1 MCNSISII
9 EGEEKCLEKSNFS
22 GPLVLFVKG
31 GQLLMLERDYQKKLV
46 KKLKDIFPG
55 CIVLKND
62 AQLKQ
67 GIPDLLVL
75 YNDKWAALEV
85 KKSADASHRPNQD
98 SKVQTMNDMSYASFI
113 YPENEELVFSELKE
127 VFA

>member
-1 MCNSISII
+1 
-9 EGEEKCLEKSNFS
+9 
-22 GPLVLFVKG
+22 
-31 GQLLMLERDYQKKLV
+31 MLERDYQKKLV
-46 KKLKDIFPG
+46 KKLQATFPG

-75 YNDKWAALEV
+75 FKDKWVALEV
-85 KKSADASHRPNQD
+85 KKSLKDRNDPRPNQEL
-98 SKVQTMNDMSYASFI
+98 KVERMNEMSYASFI
-113 YPENEELVFSELKE
+113 YPENEEQVFSELKE

>member
-1 MCNSISII
+1 
-9 EGEEKCLEKSNFS
+9 
-22 GPLVLFVKG
+22 
-31 GQLLMLERDYQKKLV
+31 MLERDYQKKLV

-55 CIVLKND
+55 CYVIKND

-75 YNDKWAALEV
+75 YHDKWIALEV
-85 KKSADASHRPNQD
+85 KQSETASHRPNQD
-98 SKVQTMNDMSYASFI
+98 YNVERMNDMSYAAFI
-113 YPENEELVFSELKE
+113 YPENEEKIFSEMKE

>member
-1 MCNSISII
+1 
-9 EGEEKCLEKSNFS
+9 
-22 GPLVLFVKG
+22 
-31 GQLLMLERDYQKKLV
+31 MLERDYQKKLV
-46 KKLKDIFPG
+46 KKLQVTFPG

-75 YNDKWAALEV
+75 FKDKWVALEV
-85 KKSADASHRPNQD
+85 KRSADAEHRPNQD
-98 SKVQTMNDMSYASFI
+98 LKVERMNEMSYASFI
-113 YPENEELVFSELKE
+113 FPENEEQVFSELKE

>member
-1 MCNSISII
+1 
-9 EGEEKCLEKSNFS
+9 
-22 GPLVLFVKG
+22 
-31 GQLLMLERDYQKKLV
+31 MLERDYQKKLV

-55 CIVLKND
+55 CIIVKND

-75 YNDKWAALEV
+75 YKNKWVALEV
-85 KKSADASHRPNQD
+85 KKSEGASHRPNQD
-98 SKVQTMNDMSYASFI
+98 GYVQRMNDMSYASFI
-113 YPENEELVFSELKE
+113 YPENEEKIFSELKE

>member
-1 MCNSISII
+1 
-9 EGEEKCLEKSNFS
+9 
-22 GPLVLFVKG
+22 
-31 GQLLMLERDYQKKLV
+31 MLERDYQKKLV

-55 CIVLKND
+55 CYVIKND

-75 YNDKWAALEV
+75 YQNKWVALEV
-85 KKSADASHRPNQD
+85 KQSETASHRPNQD
-98 SKVQTMNDMSYASFI
+98 YNVERMNEMSYAAFI
-113 YPENEELVFSELKE
+113 YPENEEKIFSQMKE

>member
-1 MCNSISII
+1 
-9 EGEEKCLEKSNFS
+9 
-22 GPLVLFVKG
+22 
-31 GQLLMLERDYQKKLV
+31 MLERDYQKKLV
-46 KKLKDIFPG
+46 KKLQATFPG

-85 KKSADASHRPNQD
+85 KKSANASHRPNQD

>member
-1 MCNSISII
+1 
-9 EGEEKCLEKSNFS
+9 
-22 GPLVLFVKG
+22 
-31 GQLLMLERDYQKKLV
+31 MLERDYQKKLV

-55 CIVLKND
+55 CIVVKND

-75 YNDKWAALEV
+75 FKDKWVALEV
-85 KKSADASHRPNQD
+85 KKSESASHRPNQD
-98 SKVQTMNDMSYASFI
+98 YNVERMNNMSYAAFI
-113 YPENEELVFSELKE
+113 YPENEEKIFSELKE

>member
-1 MCNSISII
+1 
-9 EGEEKCLEKSNFS
+9 
-22 GPLVLFVKG
+22 
-31 GQLLMLERDYQKKLV
+31 MLERDYQKKLV

-55 CIVLKND
+55 CYVIKND

-75 YNDKWAALEV
+75 YNDKWVALEV
-85 KKSADASHRPNQD
+85 KQSETASHRPNQD
-98 SKVQTMNDMSYASFI
+98 YNVERMNEMSYAAFI
-113 YPENEELVFSELKE
+113 YPENEEKIFSQMKE